1 MNRTIIVL
9 CLGLSLTALPL
20 CGQKA
25 ERKQI
30 RSGNKLFGKE
40 QYTEAEIAYRK
51 ALEVNANSPQATYNL
66 GNALYKQEKAQDAMN
81 QYQSALA
88 QAEGNPS
95 RQASVLH
102 NMGNIFMQAG
112 DYAHAVAAYRQ
123 SLLNRPGDDETRYNL
138 ALAQAL
144 LRQQQQQQQQQQNQD
159 QQQEQQQDR
168 QQDQQQQQEQQQ
180 QDQQQQQQQQ
190 QEQEQQQEEQ
200 ERISKEQ
207 AQQLLDALM
216 QDEKEVQEKVK
227 KLQMQQGQRVKT
239 EKDW

>member
-1 MNRTIIVL
+1 MNKTIIL
-9 CLGLSLTALPL
+9 LSLGLSLTALPL
-20 CGQKA
+20 WGQKA

-30 RSGNKLFGKE
+30 RGGNKLFDKE
-40 QYTEAEIAYRK
+40 KYTEAEIAYRK

-88 QAEGNPS
+88 QAEGNPL

-102 NMGNIFMQAG
+102 NMGNVFMQAG

-144 LRQQQQQQQQQQNQD
+144 LRQQEQQQQQQQNQEQQEQQQD
-159 QQQEQQQDR
+159 QQQEQQD
-168 QQDQQQQQEQQQ
+168 QQQEQPQE
-180 QDQQQQQQQQ
+180 QQQQQQQQ
-190 QEQEQQQEEQ
+190 QEQDQQQEEQ